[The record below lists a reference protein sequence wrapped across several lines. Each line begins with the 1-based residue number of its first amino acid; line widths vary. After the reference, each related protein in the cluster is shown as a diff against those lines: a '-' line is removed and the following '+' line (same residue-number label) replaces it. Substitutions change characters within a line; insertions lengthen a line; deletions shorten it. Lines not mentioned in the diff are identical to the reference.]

1 MEFIGLN
8 EINSSF
14 IVLENSDAAYE
25 EIVEIKVNGKKKLG
39 KVVQIEQGKTI
50 IQVFGNNDEVS
61 LNNTHVKFTGRP
73 MEMKLSEEILGRI
86 FNGMGQP
93 IDNLGEIYE
102 ECRRNI
108 NGSSINPVSRVYPK
122 NYIQTGISAIDGL
135 TTLIRGQKLPIFSG
149 NGMPHDQLAAQIVR
163 QASLGNASDEKFA
176 VVFAAMG
183 VKYDV
188 ADYFKKT
195 FEQSGAIERVVMFLN
210 LANDSVAERIITPR
224 LALTAAEYLA
234 YEKNM
239 HILVILTDMTSYAE
253 ALREISSSK
262 GEIPSRKGYPG
273 YLYSELASLFERA
286 GIVKG
291 SNGSVTQIPILTM
304 PNDDITHPIPDLT
317 GYITEGQI
325 VLDRMLFQKGIYP
338 PINILPSLS
347 RLMKDGIGAEF
358 TREDHQDLANQ
369 IFSAYAHVNDV
380 RALASVI
387 GEDELNALDKSYI
400 KFGKLFEKYYL
411 GQDKFEN
418 RNIIETIDLGWKLL
432 GLLPKSELDRISTKI
447 LDKYYQPTAE
457 SDF

>member
-14 IVLENSDAAYE
+14 IVLENSEAAYE

-457 SDF
+457 CDF